1 MSKIPHFFKSK
12 SRIGLTNKPLNQ
24 KDWNFGVEDAPD
36 AILTPQ
42 FLKIFGN
49 YKLNEFT
56 FPNPEDIDPKDYLSV
71 LRVNLTAYKDL
82 INKNLGV
89 GETQIVIGG
98 DNSITFSSLLAL
110 QERMDV
116 SKLGIIHFD
125 SHGDINSFN
134 VSPSKNFH
142 GMYLRPFL
150 DNFDIPQINNLVPSK
165 LKSSQALFIGD
176 LKLDEEESEY
186 FKIHMLENINRSDYL
201 ENKEAVISKIKAFL
215 EEYEHIHINFDID
228 IFDQN
233 IAGATGIPGDGRWG
247 SEVFEIL
254 KFIST
259 HPSASLDLAEV
270 NPKKEGAEKTIKLA
284 RQILKTIL
292 GL

>member
-1 MSKIPHFFKSK
+1 M
-12 SRIGLTNKPLNQ
+12 
-24 KDWNFGVEDAPD
+24 
-36 AILTPQ
+36 
-42 FLKIFGN
+42 
-49 YKLNEFT
+49 
-56 FPNPEDIDPKDYLSV
+56 
-71 LRVNLTAYKDL
+71 
-82 INKNLGV
+82 
-89 GETQIVIGG
+89 
-98 DNSITFSSLLAL
+98 
-110 QERMDV
+110 
-116 SKLGIIHFD
+116 
-125 SHGDINSFN
+125 
-134 VSPSKNFH
+134 
-142 GMYLRPFL
+142 
-150 DNFDIPQINNLVPSK
+150 
-165 LKSSQALFIGD
+165 
-176 LKLDEEESEY
+176 DEEESEY
-186 FKIHMLENINRSDYL
+186 FKIHRLENINRSDYL